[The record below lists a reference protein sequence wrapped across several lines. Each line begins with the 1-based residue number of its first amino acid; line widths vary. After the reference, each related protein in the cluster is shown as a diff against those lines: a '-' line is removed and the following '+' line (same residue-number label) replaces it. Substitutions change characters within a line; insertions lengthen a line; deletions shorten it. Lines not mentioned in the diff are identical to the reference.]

1 MSLRLAVS
9 SAVLLALIWLV
20 LAREL
25 APAVG
30 VLAVAAALWTLRRT
44 AAPRLHRLRWS
55 RLPPLAATF
64 LWQSLAGGI
73 DVTRR
78 ILAPA
83 MPLAPGLVTLRLA
96 LPDEGARVLLALLV
110 SLMPGTLAARLEGD
124 ALTLHVLDLRLPVEA
139 ETRRIER
146 LIGRLYGADATPAS

>member
-1 MSLRLAVS
+1 MSLRLALA
-9 SAVLLALIWLV
+9 SAVLLALLWLM
-20 LAREL
+20 LARE
-25 APAVG
+25 AAAAVG
-30 VLAVAAALWTLRRT
+30 AVAVAVALWTLART
-44 AAPRLHRLRWS
+44 AAPGAGRLRWA
-55 RLPPLAATF
+55 RVLPLAAAF

-110 SLMPGTLAARLEGD
+110 SLMPGTLAARLQGD
-124 ALTLHVLDLRLPVEA
+124 RLTLHVLDLRLPIEA
-139 ETRRIER
+139 ETRRIEH
-146 LIGRLYGADATPAS
+146 LIARLYDRGEPAR

>member
-1 MSLRLAVS
+1 MSLRLALA
-9 SAVLLALIWLV
+9 SAVLLALLWLM
-20 LAREL
+20 LARE
-25 APAVG
+25 AAAAVG
-30 VLAVAAALWTLRRT
+30 AVAVAVALWTLART
-44 AAPRLHRLRWS
+44 AAPAGRLRWA
-55 RLPPLAATF
+55 RVPPLAAAF

-110 SLMPGTLAARLEGD
+110 SLMPGTLAARLHGD
-124 ALTLHVLDLRLPVEA
+124 RLTLHVLDLRLPIES
-139 ETRRIER
+139 ETRRIEH
-146 LIGRLYGADATPAS
+146 LIARLYDRGEPAR